1 MENSTVDRTVELIQS
16 KKKLVLLVEK
26 KALQQVMV
34 RFSSLLDCHVNLEKR
49 NERLQ
54 QYMNEI
60 TYSYFLKAGKTKRT
74 TTIKQKGYHQV
85 RVFGAD
91 QKKRGLWGRDSLFEW
106 TLPLIKASVV
116 PGGGGGLEKI

>member
-1 MENSTVDRTVELIQS
+1 MCLNARILTDVIFDPKVNNVNVENSTVDRTVELIQS

-34 RFSSLLDCHVNLEKR
+34 RFSSFLDCHVYLEKR

-60 TYSYFLKAGKTKRT
+60 TY
-74 TTIKQKGYHQV
+74 
-85 RVFGAD
+85 
-91 QKKRGLWGRDSLFEW
+91 
-106 TLPLIKASVV
+106 
-116 PGGGGGLEKI
+116 